1 MAINSIIAAP
11 PLPRAATL
19 TGSAATIALGSVCC
33 AMDEFEVPVA
43 GGENI
48 LDLWLLP
55 PPPCSNPPTGQE
67 PKRGLRQALLRPRL
81 G

>member
-48 LDLWLLP
+48 LDLWRLTP
-55 PPPCSNPPTGQE
+55 P
-67 PKRGLRQALLRPRL
+67 
-81 G
+81 

>member
-55 PPPCSNPPTGQE
+55 PPPCSNPP
-67 PKRGLRQALLRPRL
+67 RQAKSPSAVSDKPSSGR